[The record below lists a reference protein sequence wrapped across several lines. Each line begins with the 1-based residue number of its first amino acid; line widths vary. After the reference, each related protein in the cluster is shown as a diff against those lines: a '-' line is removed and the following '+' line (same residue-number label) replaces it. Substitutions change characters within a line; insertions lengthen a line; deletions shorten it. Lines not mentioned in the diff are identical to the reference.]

1 MKRITGIFAPVA
13 TPFTKD
19 GEIDWG
25 AYAENMAAYDR
36 TRLSGLVSLG
46 SNGEF
51 TMLSFEEKVALVT
64 ATRKGLSD
72 GKIVIAGTGCE
83 SLKETSALTKACAD
97 AGADAAL
104 VVTPNYYKK
113 DMTDAALEKFLSMV
127 ADASPIPVMLYNMP
141 GNSGVNIPSA
151 LTIRLSKHPNITG
164 IKDSGGNIVQIAEV
178 LAGVDE
184 SFSVFAGSGSFLM
197 ATTLLGGVGGTLA
210 LANVVP
216 NLCVDLYEASVA
228 RDIDKARKLQLDLMA
243 LNAAVTAKFGIGGMK
258 SAMEMVGYKGGMP
271 RLPILPA
278 TDETK
283 KAIRAILERL
293 GVAVR

>member
-1 MKRITGIFAPVA
+1 
-13 TPFTKD
+13 
-19 GEIDWG
+19 
-25 AYAENMAAYDR
+25 MAAYDR

-113 DMTDAALEKFLSMV
+113 DMTDAALEKFFSMV

>member
-1 MKRITGIFAPVA
+1 
-13 TPFTKD
+13 
-19 GEIDWG
+19 
-25 AYAENMAAYDR
+25 
-36 TRLSGLVSLG
+36 
-46 SNGEF
+46 
-51 TMLSFEEKVALVT
+51 
-64 ATRKGLSD
+64 
-72 GKIVIAGTGCE
+72 
-83 SLKETSALTKACAD
+83 
-97 AGADAAL
+97 
-104 VVTPNYYKK
+104 
-113 DMTDAALEKFLSMV
+113 
-127 ADASPIPVMLYNMP
+127 
-141 GNSGVNIPSA
+141 
-151 LTIRLSKHPNITG
+151 
-164 IKDSGGNIVQIAEV
+164 
-178 LAGVDE
+178 VDE